1 MSHRRWWLLI
11 ACLGLLGLAFAVHE
25 ATRPGRGGPVS
36 GSVVHTADDA
46 GSDAGPDPGAM
57 DEAAAQ
63 ARKQAII
70 EASDALHAYF
80 TVLFRSDRSEAD
92 AYWVDG
98 RPVPSAE
105 ADLRELGPVTGLRI
119 DNARP
124 EPLDGQPVPGAV
136 EIPVRLRIGG
146 EGPLRH
152 YSGHYRLRQ
161 TGDGWRISSASID
174 PSPAQR

>member
-11 ACLGLLGLAFAVHE
+11 ACLALLGLAFAVHE
-25 ATRPGRGGPVS
+25 ATRPGRGGPALAPVAPS
-36 GSVVHTADDA
+36 ADAA
-46 GSDAGPDPGAM
+46 GGGAGQDPVAM
-57 DEAAAQ
+57 DQ
-63 ARKQAII
+63 ASARARNRAII

-80 TVLFRSDRSEAD
+80 TVLFRADRSEAD

-105 ADLRELGPVTGLRI
+105 ADLRELGPVTGLRV

-124 EPLDGQPVPGAV
+124 EPLDSEPVPAAV
-136 EIPVRLRIGG
+136 EIPVQLRIGG

-152 YSGHYRLRQ
+152 YSGHYRLRR
-161 TGDGWRISSASID
+161 TDAGWRISSASID